1 MKLIRISFAVA
12 VAVLALLP
20 IDGNAQL
27 TVIKAGKLVDTAT
40 GTTSINQ
47 VIIIEGQK
55 IKAMGTGLQIP
66 AGATVI
72 DLSNSTV
79 LPGLFDCH
87 THMLLST
94 DKSRDGG
101 NYYVTSLSDTSGI
114 RIVQGVANARSMLE
128 SGFTTIRDLGNAG
141 NYGDIDVR
149 RGIRQGWNPGPTMIA
164 AGRAIT
170 PYGGQF
176 QLLAD
181 RRDLGEPEY
190 IYADTR
196 DEMFKAVREVIH
208 FGATV
213 IKIIVDDQRYLYS
226 VDDIKFIVAEAKKS
240 GLKVAAHAQTNDG
253 VRNAIEAGVASI
265 EHGSS
270 DMTDELL
277 ELAKKNNITLVPTDF
292 SEVCATWLGIS
303 AKDHA
308 QSIDRLKR
316 AYKIGVTL
324 AYGSDVFFQIADHT
338 RGSLAISSMEPYVKA
353 SIPPKVILQAMTI
366 NAAELLGFG
375 KERGRLAPG
384 AYADIIATPE
394 NPLENIQ
401 TLKDVSFVMK
411 NGRTYKPVPAKRP

>member
-1 MKLIRISFAVA
+1 MKPINILFAMVVA
-12 VAVLALLP
+12 VFAFLP
-20 IDGNAQL
+20 IVGNAQL
-27 TVIKAGKLVDTAT
+27 TVIKAGRLVDPTT
-40 GTTSINQ
+40 GTTSVNQ

-55 IKAMGTGLQIP
+55 IKALGTGLQIP

-87 THMLLST
+87 THMLQST
-94 DKSRDGG
+94 DKTRDAGD
-101 NYYVTSLSDTSGI
+101 YYVTSLNNTTGF

-128 SGFTTIRDLGNAG
+128 SGFTTIRDLGNTG

-149 RGIRQGWNPGPTMIA
+149 RGIRQGWNPGPTMLS

-170 PYGGQF
+170 TYGGQF

-190 IYADTR
+190 LYADTR
-196 DEMFKAVREVIH
+196 DEMLKAVREVIH

-213 IKIIVDDQRYLYS
+213 IKIIVDDQHYIYS

-240 GLKVAAHAQTNDG
+240 GLKVAAHAQKNAG
-253 VRNAIEAGVASI
+253 VRNAIEGGVASI

-292 SEVCATWLGIS
+292 SEVGATWLGIPENYH
-303 AKDHA
+303 K

-324 AYGSDVFFQIADHT
+324 AYGSDAFFQIADHT
-338 RGSLAISSMEPYVKA
+338 RGSLALSFMESYIKA
-353 SIPPKVILQAMTI
+353 GIPPKVILQAMTI
-366 NAAELLGFG
+366 NAAQLLGFE
-375 KERGRLAPG
+375 KQRGRLAPG
-384 AYADIIATPE
+384 MYADIIATPE
-394 NPLENIQ
+394 NPLDNIQ
-401 TLKDVSFVMK
+401 TLKEVSFVMK
-411 NGRTYKPVPAKRP
+411 NGYVYKPVPAKRP